1 MNKAITSFWKRL
13 FFRYDVSRMRKVVV
27 DYLTTEGIQAE
38 VKDGMIQVLFE
49 DYYYNVEFDLE
60 GEYPRCDISF
70 RMKDEMYEKLD
81 LPRKTFIADKVN
93 TDEERLSTLKAF
105 GDVLIVDAHFYF
117 ANRKM
122 LLSLFY
128 DYFADVKHAVDD
140 MCDLLQNELS
150 GKEEKRPIGFTASP
164 VPSSKEE
171 AKVVACNKQ
180 TE

>member
-1 MNKAITSFWKRL
+1 MNKAITSFWKRM
-13 FFRYDVSRMRKVVV
+13 FFRYDVSRMRKTVV
-27 DYLTTEGIQAE
+27 DYLTAEGIQAE

-49 DYYYNVEFDLE
+49 DYYYNVEFDLD

-70 RMKDEMYEKLD
+70 RMKDKKYAKLD

-93 TDEERLSTLKAF
+93 TDEDYLSTLKAF
-105 GDVLIVDAHFYF
+105 NDEIIIDAHFYF

-128 DYFADVKHAVDD
+128 EYFADVKHAVDD

-150 GKEEKRPIGFTASP
+150 EKEEKRPIGFTASP
-164 VPSSKEE
+164 VVSKEE
-171 AKVVACNKQ
+171 AKVAACNKK

>member
-13 FFRYDVSRMRKVVV
+13 LFRYDVSRMRKAVV
-27 DYLTTEGIQAE
+27 DYLTAEGIQAE

-49 DYYYNVEFDLE
+49 DYYYNVEFDLD
-60 GEYPRCDISF
+60 GEYPQCDISF
-70 RMKDEMYEKLD
+70 RLKDETYEKLD
-81 LPRKTFIADKVN
+81 LSRKTFIADKVN

-105 GDVLIVDAHFYF
+105 NDVITVDAHFYF
-117 ANRKM
+117 ADRKM

-128 DYFADVKHAVDD
+128 EHFVDMKHAVDD

-150 GKEEKRPIGFTASP
+150 EKEEKRPIGFTTSP
-164 VPSSKEE
+164 VSPSKEE
-171 AKVVACNKQ
+171 AKVAACNKQ

>member
-13 FFRYDVSRMRKVVV
+13 FFCYDVSRMRKAVV
-27 DYLTTEGIQAE
+27 DYLTAEGIQAE

-49 DYYYNVEFDLE
+49 DYYYNVEFDLD

-70 RMKDEMYEKLD
+70 RLKDEMYEKLD

-128 DYFADVKHAVDD
+128 KYFADVKHAVDD
-140 MCDLLQNELS
+140 MCDLLQNELRE
-150 GKEEKRPIGFTASP
+150 KEEKRPIGFTASP
-164 VPSSKEE
+164 VVSKEE
-171 AKVVACNKQ
+171 AKVAACNKK